1 MALPVTIDGLNL
13 LTDLYLQENLLSMLP
28 DTIGEGEG
36 GGGRGEGEAVGE
48 EGEGEGERGRGGSGG
63 GGRVGVW
70 EVRKWVGRERE
81 GRVTTENR
89 W

>member
-36 GGGRGEGEAVGE
+36 EGEREGGERRGEEGEAVGE
-48 EGEGEGERGRGGSGG
+48 EGEGEWECGR
-63 GGRVGVW
+63 
-70 EVRKWVGRERE
+70 
-81 GRVTTENR
+81 
-89 W
+89 